1 VSNSVRI
8 FLQGEAR
15 EVPDGQTVLGL
26 LDSLGLNSGR
36 VAVELDGLILKKS
49 EWPRCSLQPGTR
61 LEVVHFVGGG

>member
-1 VSNSVRI
+1 MRI

-26 LDSLGLNSGR
+26 LRSLGLDPGR

-49 EWPRCSLQPGTR
+49 EWPGRSLQPGAR

>member
-1 VSNSVRI
+1 MRI